1 MWIGGRNT
9 APSGSE
15 LDIPQAENI
24 RIERNRFV
32 VSDRSGIWS
41 QMHSTIGSDTDKWL
55 SRIAIKNNDFIFT
68 ASTAIDYRGMHLQY
82 VNDLEI
88 SGNRIEGFP
97 NFGAILNQ
105 YVSLR
110 FANNTIS
117 GCTANAAWAANDM
130 VLFGNANTST
140 DTIAEASGNSFRKT
154 SGTANRLFNIKA
166 TGSTSYPYVGNRYHA
181 VGATI
186 TTAFETTDGK
196 GRTGGTGWINVRDF
210 GAQGNAT
217 TDDTAAIQAAINS
230 ASALSVNSQNYS
242 GVVHFPPG
250 VYLITP
256 GTLQL
261 KARVRLVG
269 SLLPGQ
275 GYRENPVRFKPN
287 GGADDSYMIGQAAG
301 NIRNVGIVGISSF
314 GDGSSSKTG
323 FMNLPDVTD
332 GIFSGLYIDNW
343 GIEAAIVGGANCRFS
358 WSYFQGLLN
367 RAYIAT
373 QRGAFTLTGADNQVS
388 HCELT
393 GPGNATVSSGSLYC
407 AAAVVSSYESEFDA
421 CVFQVGDV
429 GLVITGAARG
439 RYVGCRFDSNA
450 GHGLLL
456 SGGTDF
462 TFSGCSWSR
471 NSFSGDNT
479 YDHINVPSGGGSRGR
494 FTAPMFN
501 NNSHTVRYWISD
513 AKNSSTF
520 FNVYNAP
527 DGEAAAT
534 GKWTV
539 VSSLITG
546 VDTVSGKVAVLP
558 SFLPVQRGPGY
569 SLRTGVIA
577 ESFPRFGAPVT
588 NLGTTVLTSGQ
599 QLFAAVPVVT
609 GQVISQITFWSGT
622 TALATGSNQ
631 WFSLYDASRNLLRV
645 TSDDT
650 STAWATNAEKTLT
663 LATSYTVTVD
673 GFLYAGVMVNATT
686 VPSLLGVGST
696 AAVSGATPWCAAR
709 DTTNT
714 GLTNPAS
721 APSVAQFGTTGSY
734 CYVTFK

>member
-1 MWIGGRNT
+1 
-9 APSGSE
+9 
-15 LDIPQAENI
+15 
-24 RIERNRFV
+24 
-32 VSDRSGIWS
+32 
-41 QMHSTIGSDTDKWL
+41 
-55 SRIAIKNNDFIFT
+55 
-68 ASTAIDYRGMHLQY
+68 
-82 VNDLEI
+82 
-88 SGNRIEGFP
+88 
-97 NFGAILNQ
+97 
-105 YVSLR
+105 
-110 FANNTIS
+110 
-117 GCTANAAWAANDM
+117 
-130 VLFGNANTST
+130 
-140 DTIAEASGNSFRKT
+140 
-154 SGTANRLFNIKA
+154 
-166 TGSTSYPYVGNRYHA
+166 
-181 VGATI
+181 
-186 TTAFETTDGK
+186 
-196 GRTGGTGWINVRDF
+196 
-210 GAQGNAT
+210 
-217 TDDTAAIQAAINS
+217 
-230 ASALSVNSQNYS
+230 
-242 GVVHFPPG
+242 
-250 VYLITP
+250 
-256 GTLQL
+256 
-261 KARVRLVG
+261 
-269 SLLPGQ
+269 
-275 GYRENPVRFKPN
+275 
-287 GGADDSYMIGQAAG
+287 
-301 NIRNVGIVGISSF
+301 
-314 GDGSSSKTG
+314 
-323 FMNLPDVTD
+323 
-332 GIFSGLYIDNW
+332 
-343 GIEAAIVGGANCRFS
+343 
-358 WSYFQGLLN
+358 
-367 RAYIAT
+367 
-373 QRGAFTLTGADNQVS
+373 
-388 HCELT
+388 
-393 GPGNATVSSGSLYC
+393 
-407 AAAVVSSYESEFDA
+407 
-421 CVFQVGDV
+421 
-429 GLVITGAARG
+429 
-439 RYVGCRFDSNA
+439 
-450 GHGLLL
+450 
-456 SGGTDF
+456 
-462 TFSGCSWSR
+462 
-471 NSFSGDNT
+471 
-479 YDHINVPSGGGSRGR
+479 
-494 FTAPMFN
+494 MFN